1 MRGEMADYELGMCS
15 GLRID
20 FDSLYVEYADGNVLR
35 SYHVQH

>member
-1 MRGEMADYELGMCS
+1 MRGEIADYELGMCS

-35 SYHVQH
+35 AYHVQH